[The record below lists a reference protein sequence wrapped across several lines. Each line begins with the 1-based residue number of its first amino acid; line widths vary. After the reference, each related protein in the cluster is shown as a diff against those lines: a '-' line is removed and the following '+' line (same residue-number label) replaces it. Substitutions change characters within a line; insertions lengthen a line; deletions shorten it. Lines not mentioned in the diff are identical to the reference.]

1 MKAKVI
7 YLQSAFWKQL
17 KADTSIAGLQCM
29 MSVFEA
35 ITEAN
40 LRTDIEDEVWDNDP
54 FLVLLWKRY
63 LTSQSDIELYE
74 EVSIDKLGENAEDLS
89 AVYLINSGDTKC
101 ECLGIQHGVMA
112 INNVDMPR
120 KEYLFKGDGFLL
132 QKNAIRYDDKYMQ
145 FKSKLYYP
153 CNAMILI
160 DPYILT
166 KEQNIDN
173 NLSTL
178 LDAILPNRKLQLVF
192 QIAIFS
198 MIGDKNQDAAHGET
212 TFIRIKN
219 LISALRKGLNFDFT
233 LYAISHSEEFHS
245 RMIITNNVL
254 LSAADGFEVFK
265 DDGKANKNAK
275 FDIVMPRLVGD
286 SRQDMSNYLRW
297 IKVAK
302 DRSLRQSK
310 TQYWGSCEN
319 RLFDLV

>member
-29 MSVFEA
+29 MNVYEA

-63 LTSQSDIELYE
+63 LTSQSDIELFE
-74 EVSIDKLGENAEDLS
+74 EITIDNLGENAEDLS
-89 AVYLINSGDTKC
+89 AVYLINDSDTKC
-101 ECLGIQHGVMA
+101 DSLGIQHGVVA
-112 INNVDMPR
+112 INSVDMPR
-120 KEYLFKGDGFLL
+120 KEHLFKGDGFLL
-132 QKNAIRYDDKYMQ
+132 KKNATRYEDRYLQ
-145 FKSKLYYP
+145 FRSKLCYP

-166 KEQNIDN
+166 REQNIDN
-173 NLSTL
+173 NLFSL
-178 LDAILPNRKLQLVF
+178 LDALLPNRKLQWVF

-198 MIGDKNQDAAHGET
+198 MIGDKNQDAANGESSYN
-212 TFIRIKN
+212 RIKN
-219 LISALRKGLNFDFT
+219 LITALRKGLDFDLT

-265 DDGKANKNAK
+265 EDGKANKNAK

-302 DRSLRQSK
+302 DRSKRQSD
-310 TQYWGSCEN
+310 TQYWGSREN

>member
-1 MKAKVI
+1 MKANVI
-7 YLQSAFWKQL
+7 YMQSAFWKHL

-29 MSVFEA
+29 MSVYEA

-54 FLVLLWKRY
+54 YLSLLWKRY
-63 LTSQSDIELYE
+63 LSNQSDIELFE
-74 EVSIDKLGENAEDLS
+74 EISIDKIGENAEDLS
-89 AVYLINSGDTKC
+89 AVYLINGGDTEC
-101 ECLGIQHGVMA
+101 ESLGIQHGVVA
-112 INNVDMPR
+112 INNVDMSR

-132 QKNAIRYDDKYMQ
+132 KKNVIRYEDRYLQ

-173 NLSTL
+173 NLFSL
-178 LDAILPNRKLQLVF
+178 LDAILPNRKLQSVF

-198 MIGDKNQDAAHGET
+198 LIGEKNQDAANGERS
-212 TFIRIKN
+212 FIRIKN
-219 LISALRKGLNFDFT
+219 LITALRKGLNFDLT

-265 DDGKANKNAK
+265 DDCKANKNAK

-302 DRSLRQSK
+302 NRSIRQSE
-310 TQYWGSCEN
+310 TQYWGSREN

>member
-29 MSVFEA
+29 MNVYEA

-40 LRTDIEDEVWDNDP
+40 LRTDIEDEIWDNDP

-63 LTSQSDIELYE
+63 LTSQSDIELFE
-74 EVSIDKLGENAEDLS
+74 EITIDNLGENAEDLS
-89 AVYLINSGDTKC
+89 AVYLINDNDTKC
-101 ECLGIQHGVMA
+101 HSLGIQHGVVA
-112 INNVDMPR
+112 INSVEMPR
-120 KEYLFKGDGFLL
+120 KEHLFKGDGFLL
-132 QKNAIRYDDKYMQ
+132 KKNAIRYEDRYLQ
-145 FKSKLYYP
+145 FKSKLCYP

-173 NLSTL
+173 DLFSL
-178 LDAILPNRKLQLVF
+178 LDALLPNRKLQLVF

-198 MIGDKNQDAAHGET
+198 MIGDKNQDAANGESSYN
-212 TFIRIKN
+212 RIKN
-219 LISALRKGLNFDFT
+219 LITALRKGLDFDLT

-254 LSAADGFEVFK
+254 LSAADGFDVFK

-302 DRSLRQSK
+302 DRSKRQSD
-310 TQYWGSCEN
+310 TQYWGAREN

>member
-7 YLQSAFWKQL
+7 YLQSDFWKQL
-17 KADTSIAGLQCM
+17 KSDTSIAGLKCM
-29 MSVFEA
+29 MNVYEA

-40 LRTDIEDEVWDNDP
+40 LRTDIEDEAWDNDP
-54 FLVLLWKRY
+54 YLILLWKRH
-63 LTSQSDIELYE
+63 LSNQSDVELYE
-74 EVSIDKLGENAEDLS
+74 KVTIGKLEENAEDLS
-89 AVYLINSGDTKC
+89 AVYLINESGTTC
-101 ECLGIQHGVMA
+101 ENLGVQYGVVA
-112 INNVDMPR
+112 VNNADMPR

-132 QKNAIRYDDKYMQ
+132 KKNAIRYEERYLQ
-145 FKSKLYYP
+145 FKEKLNYP

-160 DPYILT
+160 DPYVLS
-166 KEQNIDN
+166 KEQNIGN
-173 NLSTL
+173 NLFSL

-198 MIGDKNQDAAHGET
+198 MIGEKNQDACNGET

-219 LISALRKGLNFDFT
+219 LITALRKGLNFDLT

-245 RMIITNNVL
+245 RMIITNNVMF
-254 LSAADGFEVFK
+254 SAADGFEVFK
-265 DDGKANKNAK
+265 DDCKANKNAK
-275 FDIVMPRLVGD
+275 FDIVVPRLVGD

-302 DRSLRQSK
+302 NRSKRQSD
-310 TQYWGSCEN
+310 TQYWGSRKN